1 MPDFATVEPKVE
13 IRIPNVPAKLRR
25 DFKALC
31 ASRGKTMG
39 RRLQELIRDDLEA
52 MNDYEDRE
60 FAQAI
65 EETRRSGDGE

>member
-31 ASRGKTMG
+31 ASAG
-39 RRLQELIRDDLEA
+39 QDDGPA
-52 MNDYEDRE
+52 AAGAHPR
-60 FAQAI
+60 
-65 EETRRSGDGE
+65 